1 MNLEHGCPQ
10 VSKENSVVGGKVT
23 IYAQALLLEPL
34 FFFLTLFFSLF
45 LSFSLSFIYTHSVSN
60 ARKNSKVTLFHSME
74 MRRNT
79 NHTEKYLIKVL
90 LYFWILKKIYKDK

>member
-10 VSKENSVVGGKVT
+10 VSKENTVVGGKVT

-34 FFFLTLFFSLF
+34 FFLTLFFSLF

-79 NHTEKYLIKVL
+79 NHTEKYLFKVL
-90 LYFWILKKIYKDK
+90 LYF